1 MKELL
6 AQQPDLSDSV
16 VQVKLS
22 GDGARMMRSTNFMML
37 SFALLQQGNVMS
49 SKSNRTVAIINGK
62 EDNQTLKTALPDFF
76 DKVNSLIETGS
87 LLVDGKEI
95 KLEFS

>member
-1 MKELL
+1 MQEL
-6 AQQPDLSDSV
+6 AQQPDLSDIV

-22 GDGARMMRSTNFMML
+22 GAGACIARSTNFMMF

-62 EDNQTLKTALPDFF
+62 EEYQTLRTALPDFLM
-76 DKVNSLIETGS
+76 KSIL
-87 LLVDGKEI
+87 
-95 KLEFS
+95 